1 MCRVLFLFLPNTNPR
16 SVALPQ
22 AKHSIL
28 DYKTVS
34 YPNGKLTLAPYLDSF
49 PFPYYVVLRN
59 IQTLPDILAD
69 ALRQWFELITQS
81 LADA

>member
-1 MCRVLFLFLPNTNPR
+1 M
-16 SVALPQ
+16 
-22 AKHSIL
+22 
-28 DYKTVS
+28 S
-34 YPNGKLTLAPYLDSF
+34 YPNGKLTLAPYLDTF

-81 LADA
+81 HADQ